1 MKVMVIGDVMI
12 DRYISGNV
20 ERISPEAPLP
30 VVDVNHKEDRL
41 GGAANVALNVQ
52 NLGAEVILCSV
63 LGDDDDA
70 QAMQAL
76 LSEKGIIASG
86 VLLDQQRK
94 TTVKTRVFSRQ
105 QQLLRYDEEIRS
117 PLEEK
122 MELAFIDKVMSII
135 DTQAPVAVIFE
146 DYNKG
151 VLTTRVIKEILGA
164 AKRKNIPT
172 IVDPKKN
179 NFFAY
184 NNCTL
189 FKPNLK
195 EAEEGLGESIDS
207 NNEINLQVACSQIQQ
222 KLNNKNT
229 VLTLGSKGMF
239 VYGSSKGELI
249 PTISKHVYDVSGA
262 GDTVV
267 SVLAMGLALKLDLVA
282 TAELANIAA
291 EQVCGELGV
300 RPVNREKLIE
310 EAERILG

>member
-1 MKVMVIGDVMI
+1 MVIGDVMI
-12 DRYISGNV
+12 DRYISGSV
-20 ERISPEAPLP
+20 DRISPEAPLP
-30 VVDVNHKEDRL
+30 IVDVNHREDRL

-52 NLGAEVILCSV
+52 NLGADVIMCSV
-63 LGDDDDA
+63 LGNEEDS
-70 QAMQAL
+70 QAMLSL
-76 LSEKGIIASG
+76 LHEKKIKTDG
-86 VLLDQQRK
+86 VLLDQNRI
-94 TTVKTRVFSRQ
+94 TTVKTRIFSRQ
-105 QQLLRYDEEIRS
+105 QQLLRFDEEIRS

-122 MELAFIDKVMSII
+122 MELAFIDKVMSLI
-135 DTQAPVAVIFE
+135 DTQAPAVIILE

-151 VLTTRVIKEILGA
+151 VLTKKVIQEVLSG
-164 AKRKNIPT
+164 AKRKSIPT
-172 IVDPKKN
+172 VVDPKTK

-184 NNCTL
+184 KNCTL

-195 EAEEGLGESIDS
+195 EAEEGLGESIDA
-207 NNEINLQVACSQIQQ
+207 NNEINLQVACSHIQQ

-249 PTISKHVYDVSGA
+249 PTISKNVYDVSGA

-300 RPVNREKLIE
+300 KPVNREKLIE